1 MKINSQKGYIQP
13 HVILSDWIFVFFIV
27 YELGYTIYNPKALI
41 IFGLVENIIST
52 LIILYYNTNFH
63 IIFIF
68 ILNVVFTKLIPLY
81 YLFGTTLKTQDYY
94 FSLLFVLVYLLWLNI
109 NNTDVYQV
117 YSDITVSIV
126 KNENRS
132 PFYSLMNKLG
142 I

>member
-13 HVILSDWIFVFFIV
+13 HLILSDWIFAFFII

-63 IIFIF
+63 IIFLF
-68 ILNVVFTKLIPLY
+68 LLNVVFTKLIPLY
-81 YLFGTTLKTQDYY
+81 YLYGTTLKAQDYY
-94 FSLLFVLVYLLWLNI
+94 FSLLFVIVYLVWLNI

-117 YSDITVSIV
+117 YSDITESIV

-132 PFYSLMNKLG
+132 PFYSLMNQLG

>member
-13 HVILSDWIFVFFIV
+13 HLILSDWIFVFFIV

-52 LIILYYNTNFH
+52 LIILSYNTNFH
-63 IIFIF
+63 IIFLF

-81 YLFGTTLKTQDYY
+81 YLYGTTLKSQDYY
-94 FSLLFVLVYLLWLNI
+94 VSLLFVLVYLVWLNI

-117 YSDITVSIV
+117 YSDITESIV